1 MNNPYYAFILLSPG
15 GGSSNLV
22 QINKDYQ
29 CNKVFMNVGGESES
43 NDKIES
49 FKNYLGYEVQAS
61 SINRNMSQ
69 EDEIISSLFAALKS
83 RKKYYVQ
90 IAKSFDTSGL
100 NSALL
105 YIYKNLLSGGV
116 EVRTLESLAFSG
128 LKLSKDENVI
138 FLISEKHIDTSD
150 PVTVQVVSDLIAG
163 TVPRELA
170 GTPIILGLTEGT
182 LRRIGKFH
190 GKRTLENPL
199 NPPYRQIGNNR
210 MLGAGLIL
218 LSITFLVTGIGTIIN
233 RPMIYFLSVFT
244 VSWVIFSL
252 SIIGIIGF
260 ILVLFGY
267 LQTRSKKYWTLGTA
281 FLIIVAAQ
289 LASVFI
295 QTSSLSLDSEGW
307 FKFVLPTQNIFPRF
321 NVFTLAEI
329 YTVLAMLLAIA
340 CYLIIYSLATHLIK
354 IVALIALIAGIA
366 AEIFT
371 MVGVLHISSIFF
383 PHILIY
389 YGNYLF
395 ISFYNNVTP
404 ILPYPSVFLN
414 VTDFIYPIQ
423 KYTELFLYFE
433 VVLASISNFLFCM
446 HLLLK

>member
-1 MNNPYYAFILLSPG
+1 MA
-15 GGSSNLV
+15 
-22 QINKDYQ
+22 
-29 CNKVFMNVGGESES
+29 GESD
-43 NDKIES
+43 NDDKVQNFRS
-49 FKNYLGYEVQAS
+49 YLGLPEPDNSSSYKKRYE
-61 SINRNMSQ
+61 N
-69 EDEIISSLFAALKS
+69 EIIEGIYSAFKEG
-83 RKKYYVQ
+83 RKYYVQ
-90 IAKSFDTSGL
+90 IVKAFDLKGL
-100 NSALL
+100 NSALF
-105 YIYKNLLSGGV
+105 YIY
-116 EVRTLESLAFSG
+116 TQ
-128 LKLSKDENVI
+128 LSKNEVNVVP
-138 FLISEKHIDTSD
+138 LEKLDFEQSRQEGKDNVVYLVSDKYIDSSD
-150 PVTVQVVSDLIAG
+150 PASLKFLSNLIAG
-163 TVPRELA
+163 EVPRNAE
-170 GTPIILGLTEGT
+170 GSPILLGLTDQT
-182 LRRIGKFH
+182 FRRINKFRSKKEIQH
-190 GKRTLENPL
+190 TPDTSYSQASGNRTL
-199 NPPYRQIGNNR
+199 GT
-210 MLGAGLIL
+210 GLIL
-218 LSITFLVTGIGTIIN
+218 LSITFLVTGIGTIID
-233 RPMIYFLSVFT
+233 RPMIYFLSVYT
-244 VSWVIFSL
+244 VSWIIFSL

-267 LQTRSKKYWTLGTA
+267 LQTRSKKYWTIGTA
-281 FLIIVAAQ
+281 FLIIVATQ

-295 QTSSLSLDSEGW
+295 QTSSLSLDGEGW

-414 VTDFIYPIQ
+414 VTDFIYPFQ

-433 VVLASISNFLFCM
+433 VVLASISNFLFCITYIATGVAKSRR
-446 HLLLK
+446 LKSDHGNDSPIPLRTS